1 MPKLLLLILAMA
13 LGLVVAGQGWDMVLL
28 KRNGKTMT
36 NYMPGARISFSTS
49 DGQQAEGIIRKIER
63 DSIFLTYY
71 DIRRGYTQWYTP
83 VMDTVDAYL
92 LRYDYRKIAR
102 INRPPAGFEFIRN
115 GSLFMIGGTAYG
127 LLHVFNS
134 AYLKQP
140 VDPKSLAIAG
150 AFVAGGYLMKR
161 LRKHYYRIGKKYML
175 EYISIN
181 GK

>member
-1 MPKLLLLILAMA
+1 MPKPLLLIVAMTIA
-13 LGLVVAGQGWDMVLL
+13 LGAAGQGWDMVLL
-28 KRNGKTMT
+28 KRSGKTMT
-36 NYMPGARISFSTS
+36 NFMPGARISFSTS

-63 DSIFLTYY
+63 DSIFLTYL

-83 VMDTVDAYL
+83 VLDTVSAYL
-92 LRYDYRKIAR
+92 LSYDFRKISR

-127 LLHVFNS
+127 LVHVTNS
-134 AYLKQP
+134 VIQKQP
-140 VDPKSLAIAG
+140 VVPKSLAIAG

-161 LRKHYYRIGKKYML
+161 LRKHYYPIGKKYKL